1 MKGCQKLSKSIIWT
15 GFRSIA
21 SFSSAE
27 RIVVC
32 CLLCRTMTLLL
43 LLFVLHHRPPQYSS
57 DYEHKGGG
65 IAQGVPTTANNSPPP
80 RPENQPATINPTDKL
95 PRRAAVACRRVIY
108 DNLVLSLTG
117 GT

>member
-1 MKGCQKLSKSIIWT
+1 MDKVPVN
-15 GFRSIA
+15 R
-21 SFSSAE
+21 
-27 RIVVC
+27 
-32 CLLCRTMTLLL
+32 LLL
-43 LLFVLHHRPPQYSS
+43 PRGTDCGLLSLVSDNDAAAVRPTPPPLQYSS
-57 DYEHKGGG
+57 DYAHKGGG

-80 RPENQPATINPTDKL
+80 RPETQPATINPTDKL

>member
-1 MKGCQKLSKSIIWT
+1 MD
-15 GFRSIA
+15 RVPVN
-21 SFSSAE
+21 
-27 RIVVC
+27 R
-32 CLLCRTMTLLL
+32 LLL
-43 LLFVLHHRPPQYSS
+43 LRGTDCGLLSLVSDNDAAASAVVRPTPPPQYSS

-80 RPENQPATINPTDKL
+80 RPETQPATINPTDKL